1 MKLRQ
6 REFCHNCNQQVI
18 FEFEDI
24 AVRQVIN
31 CPNCGHEHYRELDE
45 ATILDI
51 QIDQTRGL
59 GQFRFAKL
67 PEIDMC
73 KMITDDTIPMSLP
86 LYEKEYK
93 INGYDDNGRPILDG
107 DPAADGFD
115 VGTKKTKVITERRW
129 GRDPNQR
136 G

>member
-6 REFCHNCNQQVI
+6 REWCHNCNQQVI
-18 FEFEDI
+18 FEFDDI

-59 GQFRFAKL
+59 GQFAVAKMPDSDLSLYNSSDVCSML
-67 PEIDMC
+67 PISH
-73 KMITDDTIPMSLP
+73 KVYNI
-86 LYEKEYK
+86 K
-93 INGYDDNGRPILDG
+93 GYDDNGRAILDG

-129 GRDPNQR
+129 GRDPSQR

>member
-6 REFCHNCNQQVI
+6 KEFCHNCQKEVI

-24 AVRQVIN
+24 NERQVIN
-31 CPNCGHEHYRELDE
+31 CPNCGHEHYRELDD

-51 QIDQTRGL
+51 RIDQTRGL
-59 GQFRFAKL
+59 GQFAVAKM
-67 PEIDMC
+67 PEVSLNFCNEDEISY
-73 KMITDDTIPMSLP
+73 SLP
-86 LYEKEYK
+86 LAQKVYNIK
-93 INGYDDNGRPILDG
+93 GYDENGRPILDG
-107 DPAADGFD
+107 DPMADGFD
-115 VGTKKTKVITERRW
+115 VGTRQTKVITERRW